1 MLIHAMS
8 LLELLLYVICIYQI
22 RSSTPNALLKPMS
35 RVMNRWLLLLS
46 LPFLS
51 STQSPP
57 IVPTQYGEVK
67 GFYFGGIYD
76 VTAIIFLGIPFAKPP
91 VGDLRFERPEE
102 PDAWSGTLDAT
113 HFKPGCPPH
122 HRSAITTS
130 ISEDCLY
137 LNIMAPFVDQELQ
150 LTHKSKFPVLVWI
163 HGGGFNTGSA
173 DLYHYGNITKN
184 FVASGIVVVT
194 IQYRLGPLGF
204 LSSGEKELPG
214 NLGYWDKT
222 AALRFIKKNIANFG
236 GDPNRITIFGLSSG
250 GASVGGL
257 SISPHSRDLFEQS
270 IEMSG
275 PTLAEWAASE
285 SVVEASKALAKHLG
299 CNVDNSTQMKHCMK
313 TKSFDEILDAVEET
327 GKSRYALNIIKY
339 GPRIDG
345 DFFPKDFEELI
356 KEAPPKPTIVGT
368 AEKEGLFFTI
378 LGESDCLH
386 ELYIRPQNFEQYG
399 KSDLIDF
406 IREIVAPKRLFAEH
420 SDEVQRKLIE
430 HYVNISSPYE
440 EDYKFYLERYT
451 LLITDAL
458 FHVPLVREAHMKT
471 QLGWPVWLYV
481 TDHYNPA
488 LFRRDLPVKGA
499 THVGEFPYLF
509 GIFPYGEFLFDE
521 DETQMQ
527 FAMVEAL
534 RKFIKNGN
542 PSSEVQEWAPTTPE
556 HPGRHL
562 RFRPRTVM
570 EEVLFNETIAFWE
583 SMNKYDFDIIRG
595 MTRTATANHEEL

>member
-1 MLIHAMS
+1 MS
-8 LLELLLYVICIYQI
+8 
-22 RSSTPNALLKPMS
+22 S
-35 RVMNRWLLLLS
+35 
-46 LPFLS
+46 
-51 STQSPP
+51 
-57 IVPTQYGEVK
+57 
-67 GFYFGGIYD
+67 
-76 VTAIIFLGIPFAKPP
+76 
-91 VGDLRFERPEE
+91 
-102 PDAWSGTLDAT
+102 
-113 HFKPGCPPH
+113 
-122 HRSAITTS
+122 
-130 ISEDCLY
+130 
-137 LNIMAPFVDQELQ
+137 
-150 LTHKSKFPVLVWI
+150 
-163 HGGGFNTGSA
+163 
-173 DLYHYGNITKN
+173 
-184 FVASGIVVVT
+184 
-194 IQYRLGPLGF
+194 
-204 LSSGEKELPG
+204 ELPG

-257 SISPHSRDLFEQS
+257 SISPHSRAVSTLDMPSISFSNFRHYRAVTHPQESFTCAWSSPYFFEFAITELSSQLYIADLFEQS

-527 FAMVEAL
+527 FAMLEAL

>member
-1 MLIHAMS
+1 
-8 LLELLLYVICIYQI
+8 
-22 RSSTPNALLKPMS
+22 MS

-76 VTAIIFLGIPFAKPP
+76 VRAIIFLGIPFAKPP

-137 LNIMAPFVDQELQ
+137 LNIMAPFVNQELQ

-257 SISPHSRDLFEQS
+257 SISPHSRGNLTCFHA
-270 IEMSG
+270 IN
-275 PTLAEWAASE
+275 E
-285 SVVEASKALAKHLG
+285 SLCA
-299 CNVDNSTQMKHCMK
+299 
-313 TKSFDEILDAVEET
+313 
-327 GKSRYALNIIKY
+327 YA
-339 GPRIDG
+339 P
-345 DFFPKDFEELI
+345 
-356 KEAPPKPTIVGT
+356 
-368 AEKEGLFFTI
+368 
-378 LGESDCLH
+378 
-386 ELYIRPQNFEQYG
+386 
-399 KSDLIDF
+399 
-406 IREIVAPKRLFAEH
+406 
-420 SDEVQRKLIE
+420 
-430 HYVNISSPYE
+430 
-440 EDYKFYLERYT
+440 
-451 LLITDAL
+451 
-458 FHVPLVREAHMKT
+458 
-471 QLGWPVWLYV
+471 
-481 TDHYNPA
+481 
-488 LFRRDLPVKGA
+488 
-499 THVGEFPYLF
+499 
-509 GIFPYGEFLFDE
+509 
-521 DETQMQ
+521 
-527 FAMVEAL
+527 
-534 RKFIKNGN
+534 
-542 PSSEVQEWAPTTPE
+542 
-556 HPGRHL
+556 
-562 RFRPRTVM
+562 
-570 EEVLFNETIAFWE
+570 
-583 SMNKYDFDIIRG
+583 
-595 MTRTATANHEEL
+595 